1 MRACGSLFRRCI
13 SCLRLSCTLPS
24 PAERYCIL
32 RVVWALFVNCHE
44 LVAEVKRTMDAVLA

>member
-1 MRACGSLFRRCI
+1 MRAFGSSCRRCI

-32 RVVWALFVNCHE
+32 RIVWALFVDYHE
-44 LVAEVKRTMDAVLA
+44 LVAEVKRTMDAAFA